1 MHYPQLKFA
10 VVVFSCFVLAGCA
23 GSAIRKPGELTPV
36 EMNMEIVLEE
46 GFEYEEKRG
55 IGVLWREGLTA
66 GTYRPMLRDE
76 QGVYYGGPE
85 KCVIQFMEKTSMGP
99 YDGGIW
105 IPDEGVDESPQI
117 FFYFADNLR
126 DSQDRGVLIDWLVQR
141 DVGKLSTMI
150 GLTDPEIL
158 ALLEPGVAEGE

>member
-1 MHYPQLKFA
+1 MHFPQLKFA
-10 VVVFSCFVLAGCA
+10 IVALSCLVLAGCA

-36 EMNMEIVLEE
+36 ELDMEIVLEE

-66 GTYRPMLRDE
+66 GTYRPVFEDE

-85 KCVIQFMEKTSMGP
+85 DCVIQFMEKTSMGP

-105 IPDEGVDESPQI
+105 LPKEGVDESPHI
-117 FFYFADNLR
+117 FLYWADNLR
-126 DSQDRGVLIDWLVQR
+126 DEQDRGLLIDWLVQR
-141 DVGKLSTMI
+141 DVGKLSTMVGI
-150 GLTDPEIL
+150 TDPAIL
-158 ALLEPGVAEGE
+158 ELLKPRPISGE